1 MEYFKHFTLAEARHL
16 LRNLMSYISNMIILK
31 KALDEMGY
39 DIYVHQFFGG
49 AGTNGTGKHPPEL
62 DELINCIKNITDAGV
77 IIKGIDNGLIDFP
90 SIRSNGEEICLCY
103 LYGEDDI
110 LYWHNLTEGFK
121 GRKNINEL

>member
-1 MEYFKHFTLAEARHL
+1 LNEARHV

-31 KALDEMGY
+31 KALDEMGF
-39 DIYVHQFFGG
+39 DISVHQFFGG
-49 AGTNGTGKHPPEL
+49 PGTNGTGKHPPEL
-62 DELINCIKNITDAGV
+62 DELINCIKVITDASV

-90 SIRSNGEEICLCY
+90 HIRSNGEEVLLCY
-103 LYGEDDI
+103 LYGEEDI